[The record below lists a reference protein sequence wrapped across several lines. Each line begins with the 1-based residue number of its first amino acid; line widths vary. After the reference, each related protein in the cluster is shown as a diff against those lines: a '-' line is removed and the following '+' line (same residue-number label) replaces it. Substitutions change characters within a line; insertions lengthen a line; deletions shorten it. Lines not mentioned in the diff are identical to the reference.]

1 MQRELALQFCLP
13 AGTHRVEPSWPTRD
27 AGQPQTLD
35 LPFTPR
41 SPFRNFLSGFES
53 NRVVKQQRLLTRES
67 ESSKGLLPGC
77 EANPHGWLR
86 DPESKFLETKTR
98 ALGSESS
105 QTLEN
110 PGL

>member
-41 SPFRNFLSGFES
+41 SAFRNFLSGFES
-53 NRVVKQQRLLTRES
+53 NRVVK
-67 ESSKGLLPGC
+67 
-77 EANPHGWLR
+77 
-86 DPESKFLETKTR
+86 
-98 ALGSESS
+98 
-105 QTLEN
+105 
-110 PGL
+110 